1 MHISDISTEVKS
13 QDMMMPKRQRFMKTR
28 RENQTYIRK
37 HKLKQFCG
45 RKEINKKE
53 KIFMANAVY
62 TV

>member
-37 HKLKQFCG
+37 RKLKQLTYVEG
-45 RKEINKKE
+45 KR
-53 KIFMANAVY
+53 
-62 TV
+62 